1 MLKKIQTWVLIF
13 SMLLGM
19 IAPPLT
25 ASAANKTTRYE
36 AEAFFSDT
44 AAKKIHTSTTNAS
57 GGQSVTIYTGQY
69 VEITFSVA
77 AAGNYDITL
86 CYAVY
91 SDLSGQISVNGQTAQ
106 AYTFSNFE
114 TSGANGW
121 NTFGTVAYTATLNAG
136 SNTIKIA
143 NVDSSSSKFI
153 NFDYIEVTEAEEASQ
168 YPAAIGRHEAENAAS
183 FTQGSAGTHT
193 IESNSAFSGGAAVGN
208 MNTWPNDGRAY
219 CTTKV
224 YAQDAGTY
232 QMAIGYAGGE
242 TNHPCNIDVR
252 VNNGSWISTLAPVT
266 AGWNTV
272 NTISLTVTLE
282 KGVNTIDVTGASNV
296 WYSGMGWEW
305 INLDYFEL
313 SKISDAQI
321 QKTGVQLKNEGLVS
335 YRGRN
340 MTNGDAITFDYSGSG
355 FEFTYIGSGTVTA
368 NITTTGTEKFAVD
381 VDGTVT
387 YTSFNAKT
395 GDLTLA
401 SNLSYGTHTIKVYK
415 TQEAMSGLAQLNYL
429 KYSSSA
435 KLSPINTD
443 YNFLIIGASST
454 CGNQMDPS
462 TGAENGYLAFPSV
475 VSRAFNATWQQIS
488 VSGRGCTQGTLGES
502 GWTFSQQYQ
511 LAELFTYQSWFRD
524 KSTKFNTSSYVPDVI
539 ITNFNNDFGAN
550 ALASGYSVDE
560 VFTHMFEF
568 IKTLRSNYPN
578 AYIVMTYGN
587 YPNYDSAGVY
597 TNYSIIEKYKS
608 NVEQYK
614 TSSGDNK
621 IAFVTFPCLTNGQSG
636 HPSADE
642 HQYMSELVCAQV
654 SSFLGVSNPMPQTHF
669 EIENGILKNAG
680 DSGKVTK
687 ITTWASKFSNNSYVE
702 GLNVNLGSTAIASDG
717 SNVKY
722 VSVPVT
728 VSKSGTYT
736 VELNYATDGTPDI
749 YIRTAGG
756 QWQKVSLASTT
767 SWATVGQNTSV
778 TLNLSAG
785 SNTIEITGATNGSYV
800 CLDRIDL
807 TYKGN

>member
-1 MLKKIQTWVLIF
+1 MFKKVQAWLLIL

-19 IAPPLT
+19 MAPSLN
-25 ASAANKTTRYE
+25 ADAANKTTRYE
-36 AEAFFSDT
+36 AETFFSDT
-44 AAKKIHTSTTNAS
+44 AAKKIHTGTTNAS

-69 VEITFSVA
+69 VEMHFSVA
-77 AAGNYDITL
+77 AAGTYDITL
-86 CYAVY
+86 CYAAY
-91 SDLSGQISVNGQTAQ
+91 SDLSGQISVNGQAAH
-106 AYTFSNFE
+106 AYTFSNFAA
-114 TSGANGW
+114 SGANGW
-121 NTFGTVAYTATLNAG
+121 NTFGTVTYTAALNPG
-136 SNTIKIA
+136 SNTIKFA
-143 NVDSSSSKFI
+143 NVDSSTSKFI
-153 NFDYIEVTEAEEASQ
+153 NFDYIEVTEAEEAYN

-193 IESNSAFSGGAAVGN
+193 IVSNSAFSGGTAVGN

-224 YAQDAGTY
+224 YAQDSGTY
-232 QMAIGYAGGE
+232 QMVIGYAGGE

-252 VNNGSWISTLAPVT
+252 INNGSWVSTLAPVT

-272 NTISLTVTLE
+272 GTISLTVTLT
-282 KGVNTIDVTGASNV
+282 KGVNTIDVTGASNI

-313 SKISDAQI
+313 SKQTDAKI
-321 QKTGVQLKNEGLVS
+321 TKTGIQLKNEGLIS

-340 MTNGDAITFDYSGSG
+340 MTNGNAITFDYSGSG
-355 FEFTYIGSGTVTA
+355 FEFTYVGSGTVTA
-368 NITTTGTEKFAVD
+368 NITTTGTEKFALD

-395 GDLTLA
+395 DNLTLA
-401 SNLSYGTHTIKVYK
+401 SNLSHGTHTIKVYK

-429 KYSSSA
+429 EYSGSA
-435 KLSPINTD
+435 ALSPISTD
-443 YNFLIIGASST
+443 YKFLIIGASST
-454 CGNQMDPS
+454 CGNQMDPD

-524 KSTKFNTSSYVPDVI
+524 KSARFNTSSYIPDVI

-560 VFTHMFEF
+560 VFTHMFDF
-568 IKTLRSNYPN
+568 IKTLRSTYPN

-587 YPNYDSAGVY
+587 YPNYDSNGVY

-608 NVEQYK
+608 NVQQYK
-614 TSSGDNK
+614 NASGDSK

-669 EIENGILKNAG
+669 EIENGALKNPG
-680 DSGKVTK
+680 NSGKVTQ

-702 GLNVNLGSTAIASDG
+702 GMNVNLGSTSIASDG

-728 VSKSGTYT
+728 VAKSGTYT

-749 YIRTAGG
+749 YIRKSGG
-756 QWQKVSLASTT
+756 QWQKVSLASTS

-807 TYKGN
+807 IYK